1 MLKKLLSTLL
11 LVLSTYVCWSIPA
24 DPAPR
29 KIQQLDGT
37 FVTLRLNGDEYLNY
51 TTTA

>member
-11 LVLSTYVCWSIPA
+11 LVLSTYVCWAIPA
-24 DPAPR
+24 DPTPR
-29 KIQQLDGT
+29 KIQQPDGT